1 MGLPPREEK
10 EERRAEFWARA
21 NELAGLGGRE
31 HPSPN
36 DFADARGGNVAITSD
51 YARAQAV
58 GTAFVEHGRDRKGYP
73 WSAEITRTDYAVWS
87 VRVVFAP
94 DHGGFE
100 PFVLRRDF
108 TAPDYVGDFLYE
120 L

>member
-1 MGLPPREEK
+1 MSYGMFS
-10 EERRAEFWARA
+10 A
-21 NELAGLGGRE
+21 
-31 HPSPN
+31 PN
-36 DFADARGGNVAITSD
+36 DRYIV
-51 YARAQAV
+51 Y
-58 GTAFVEHGRDRKGYP
+58 GRDRKGYP